1 MDEKK
6 VEAIKN
12 RPIPT
17 SVKEVQ
23 AFVGLASF
31 YRKFIHN
38 FGTIA
43 STMTDCLKKGTFLRG
58 NKQQDNFELLKE
70 KLSNN
75 PVLKLLDFSQPF
87 EVVVD
92 ACRSG
97 I

>member
-31 YRKFIHN
+31 YKKFIHN
-38 FGTIA
+38 FSTIA
-43 STMTDCLKKGTFLRG
+43 ATITDCLKKGTFLWG
-58 NKQQDNFELLKE
+58 NKQDNFELLKE

-92 ACRSG
+92 ACGSG